1 MAKTFKIISIVDGQ
15 PTFKVLVGKIWEVC
29 KPGGAIKVLDP
40 LEYITY
46 QQIKWLKGVLL
57 PALSNDT
64 GDSVAVW
71 EARLK
76 RNVMP
81 DDFLPT
87 VVQDGTNVYI
97 TLPSITTLGKR
108 KMGELIG
115 GSVDH
120 LRDENIYGDKFHW
133 VTLPCKELRK

>member
-1 MAKTFKIISIVDGQ
+1 MPTYQVQSIIDGQ
-15 PTFKVLVGKIWEVC
+15 PTFK
-29 KPGGAIKVLDP
+29 KPLEAILEDLKLGGGIKTLTL
-40 LEYITY
+40 LEYITL
-46 QQIKWLKGVLL
+46 QQIRWVKGVLL
-57 PALSNDT
+57 PALSKDT

-81 DDFLPT
+81 DDFLPA
-87 VVQDGTNVYI
+87 VIQDGANVYV

-108 KMGELIG
+108 KMGEFIK

-120 LRDENIYGDKFHW
+120 LRDEKIYGDRFLW
-133 VTLPCKELRK
+133 VTLPDETLRK